1 MREKQFFIK
10 YRYARHEEE
19 VSIRLDDEN
28 YQWHLIDLSD
38 HINEGEITILTFDML
53 VELLKNDNAKFQE
66 NNIKLKNDI
75 YWITIGENNFG
86 IDFTID
92 EEEQIETEIILL
104 LEQQKGDLQVF
115 QENEVI
121 QNLFKSMEQINIKVD
136 KIQQRQN
143 DMLRFF
149 QYDNEIYL
157 KDIMEE
163 TLNNQIERQRDL
175 VNNLVQTTLSTL
187 NDYYNALAV
196 QIQQVENKQNQPMH
210 FTGMIPRSQSF
221 SASQQ
226 FMEQSFQ
233 FKPQHNHLAN
243 SQQNFNINMQSSE
256 PRHQFNSSLIQ
267 QSIDFDFKKQET
279 KESLFS
285 NEMNKQQSQHMKE
298 FETEQTSQNQ
308 KQVINMFGNLIKD
321 DETRNK
327 ANSNLSD
334 QNLTSI
340 VHIDSKKMQTSSI
353 FNNNGLQSKSD
364 SQKNQENSLMINNV
378 QGSLT
383 DIDNKEK
390 PIFQIKI
397 PSNPKDSKE
406 NEELGSSTV
415 KAPILFSNIPQDD
428 APEIDFFKNI
438 VKPVPNKVITIS
450 QPNSSEA
457 QAKANDIDQLQNKKK
472 ISSGSNLSSNIPNKV
487 LGQNSI
493 NSKNRPS
500 HISPDPQQFQ
510 TSSNK
515 PSHDAQGDSSSSISF
530 MKNKIPN
537 STHLL
542 PNKENKSIEGQVRKP
557 VLRDYQRRNS
567 KFRNS
572 SDNSKLFQSQNSGG
586 NSNPGLKGKT
596 SNMTDMTIMYS
607 EPIVKLQIQATQQTG
622 AQQQYLPAGDPV
634 DYEQEIQKLNEFLK
648 ETNKQIKLDIVVASL
663 DNLEKAFNR
672 NTQILHIMCHGDYSD
687 KEQQYYLAFEDEE
700 SKLDAITSKRFS
712 EFLKQKNCNVKLVF
726 FNACHSEEVGK
737 IFYEAGIPFVIAVQ
751 SDLKIEDKA
760 ALTFSSSFYMNIFSG
775 RSVLESFESAKIS
788 LQAKQYEGCFTCC
801 CAHSHDQNCLWFE
814 EAMNNGFDKAHEQHL
829 PQPKCKCP
837 NSKKMI
843 HEYTCEW
850 ANDFLKK
857 YKDNYEDYYEE
868 VIQNNEPLFVCCCHG
883 SETPHD
889 ESLKFRLIKRED
901 QEDQKIM
908 SDLPEGNIIEKS
920 NLDFNHPIFQDQ
932 SKIFGRN
939 MEIFKIYK
947 AFMNNTKIKFRFVAL
962 HGDLGT
968 GKTAVAKKVARH
980 LKERGQVVEIIFEDF
995 ERMKT
1000 KITKFEQKMR
1010 LGYHTKEVAYSHLKD
1025 KKVLFILDNCDDLIK
1040 NNRFKFETTINELA
1054 QNTTAKFLII
1064 SHEKFDLKLGQGQ
1077 IPQITL
1083 GNLSDFYVKQL
1094 IEFYAG
1100 DTIREH
1106 SNNPQ
1111 FNEQL
1116 SELIKIMPKSPKSIM
1131 EALQNISEN
1140 MDISQILTSL
1150 KNNQINERQ
1159 KDFTAFNLLMKDLR
1173 QTNQQAYDMLL
1184 LISLFPHGVSIED
1197 LKFLEKKKKIPH
1209 DWVKL
1214 MECLTLYTN
1223 EIAANR
1229 TSELAQ
1235 HEIPEISGLKRMQ
1248 SKRLT
1253 IFQQLKQEEDNMEED
1268 DFDNDQQHEEF
1279 YRYKK
1284 FKNGQYFWMS
1294 VSRKFDV
1301 VVFRIKK
1308 FVVEQLKQQ
1317 EYRQD
1322 LFHKEILI
1330 LEYLSIF
1337 SRKLLHNLKEKSH
1350 HQERIIEYCSL
1361 SHSGLYGVHY
1371 IPQHQLHKISQCQSM
1386 KSNKV
1391 QETGESDNEYYDTTP
1406 ENLHSNARGFSED
1419 KKISVVHRD
1428 SVNLEKKLSDKTEQK
1443 LFSSLTPIDVFKL
1456 HEGNFYSYLNVEDHR
1471 QIIAHINSKQ
1481 CDEKQKQKMKKHIQ
1495 DLCVNIPS
1503 IHKLLDELSTSEEQC
1518 VQAEQVIEEL
1528 LKNHQN
1534 FQFLVAKSKLLFLKI
1549 SLYIEKFSS
1558 DHMNNSIEDVIHR
1571 DEIESFYEEVD
1582 KKFTEFDKNEVFI
1595 ELMDIEKQ
1603 FVVFY
1608 LIFVSFKKNK
1618 ENELSHT
1625 FEQILKI
1632 PKDPR
1637 FNGVKGKVNLILES
1651 LIPKLLLRI
1660 KELKKKEESIDE
1672 DKKDIK
1678 MGPDCLNILE
1688 SKLILL
1694 NSLFELEF
1702 NTQFQLR
1709 FQELE
1714 QAIKVFESNGL
1725 NSLMIQATVVYCKKK
1740 LNGLKNSRDTQNLIK
1755 LKKDMIDPAL
1765 NNSKIW
1771 KLTSLEAD
1779 CKKIL
1784 GEINDQLHHISSN
1797 VFQFMRAAPIIY
1809 QDKKTPYGHII
1820 RLNQSFKRR
1829 ITDVLSKLGKELNLK
1844 FEIQTIKHFKECLQR
1859 GSKFMCITCDDVEE
1873 DGIIVE
1879 EDQLPLMRKY
1889 KENEMEEYYKQHYEE
1904 FGQIEILMLCTP
1916 NGLKL
1921 KEMFFRIIDKVNDS
1935 IKKMQNNPDKKQTK
1949 SKSTDEYKDQVDR
1962 DSELRRRPTIIAFQF
1977 KSIKKYTRPHFGRR
1991 PTIMNPSYQEKENGD
2006 QSNTSKKNKKQGLS
2020 KNTKEQEF
2028 SNEIEEDE
2036 YEDFY
2041 LYYLREFAIQ
2051 QFQFEFLTQLL
2062 SDRPDPNPQSHIR
2075 RAFNYAKQKMVEATI
2090 TVCSEDIRDE
2100 QTFEQILGKGPDL
2113 FLSDDWMD
2121 AKYEF
2126 RKGQIIDITSER
2138 PPQNLN
2144 RNFLR
2149 ISGRKQDIYI
2159 ILQKIQESCV
2169 NIYGQVGIGKT
2180 IVAQQIAYFT
2190 FTRNTFCDGV
2200 YYFSLKDLP
2209 NHNYDLRNLM
2219 SSLLGLQFSQ
2229 DVCEYFQNQ
2238 KKMLLIFDDFDIII
2252 NSFNPSNDYKIKF
2265 FEYLFFYINKF
2276 DIHYILVTQKSL
2288 RPTLEQ
2294 KNCPLSCIKSNM
2306 HYHEIKLF
2314 SRKESLNF
2322 LDSLLDLEQI
2332 NIKKVLENRKQF
2344 EKIYKKAQ
2352 GNPKKLIE
2360 QYCKKFGNPKIPKQF
2375 YSSIQQPNMML
2386 QTQST
2391 LNISPFTQQIS
2402 NIPGAHNTVYQTR
2415 KKPMITNQKSREFIS
2430 NHPTQ
2435 IQVPPLNMMQVNQH
2449 NTNFSS
2455 SLISTSHPNSARQNY
2470 ITNYSGEQNQYYNQ
2484 FQMESSLP
2492 NSQVFNQEHQFY
2504 STKNQQQQ
2512 KSQTQLHSNYYH
2524 YNKLNQNTSQSMIIG
2539 NNMES
2544 SNTSILYNQQP
2555 SQIVNQYAEKKQS
2568 SLTSHQAHQ
2577 NNKQNL
2583 LKITSSGLM
2592 KNHDYSKL
2600 KNSRNLLSQS
2610 SLHDYHSQHHTQ
2622 FQHSNSG
2629 YVTNQQFPH
2638 NPQIHHSSFSGS
2650 SHQHHMSHPN
2660 MSKNMIQEINSSS
2673 STGNTPQMVP
2683 TNIQNIALFQQ
2694 FGNSSQH
2701 KKSFAHSS
2709 AHQAQLNSKN
2719 EQQKSSSKDAR
2730 IHSLSRR
2737 NKVENSQIIVQS
2749 DPEVNKTS
2757 YSNEA
2762 INFQV
2767 PKDQANSDTSYYHK
2781 NSDYNQF
2788 GQEDIFQNQDYQL
2801 ELGQDEYEERMH
2813 KREPSGNHISAR
2825 NQYQSQQSNG
2835 SFVNLTQDNLQNS
2848 QSNLNNSIM
2857 LGSNNNGTSNR
2868 KLKKSQKKSV
2878 KYQDKHIQE
2887 EIQQCLSLDD
2897 EDYDDEE
2904 FSNNQYTDKT
2914 QERDLEKLEGSDFL
2928 KELFGQSKTEIQ
2940 GESLSNSQSQSVRQ
2954 TKNSSSAQNLKTSL
2968 YSNEQN
2974 YSSNGIPFEYQVNNI
2989 EEEDETKSDDEFINQ
3004 LEMQKEQEINQ
3015 TKQKKKDE
3023 EIITEETKEYIQSS
3037 LAIQSE
3043 VPQIQK
3049 DMSFE
3054 LSKGGNFANLQD
3066 MVSSTNTEKCRL
3078 DDSLSQEL
3086 KSGRSSSKQKS
3097 KKSTQI
3103 HHEFVEEEYLPQKVQ
3118 DEEKE
3123 QHSNHGTHR
3132 NHHHHNHNHHNQHGH
3147 HQSHVNKN
3155 QKFQVDESE
3164 KLSSEE
3170 DGYQEEDEEGEL
3182 NEDDDIDEMQSK
3194 YQYTQNIFFDKNELR
3209 VQDDDIDDKPSL
3221 KSQPNRENNQHRTP
3235 DKSLIILPY
3244 QQISHQGS
3252 LNSPPIIPISP
3263 SQNILHQYSH
3273 HLHHHQS
3280 IPHHLPTT
3288 FIQQSYT
3295 STPQNHPHAQSP
3307 NSYPYSQHKKQN
3319 KPSLKEA
3326 YTERQ
3331 NHQQVNIS
3339 MISNISSQRGTFDF
3353 TDQISSVKQKSN
3365 QSLPSFLQIQKSD
3378 SQSSKATIQSAGSQN
3393 DRQNMKMIS
3402 QMQLNNNNFS
3412 DQIHKKQNN
3421 KKKVNQTGKQA
3432 QIFNKKKKNK
3442 YNEYKNNN
3450 NQANK
3455 SSSNQ
3460 EDDED
3465 D

>member
-10 YRYARHEEE
+10 YRYAKYDEEI
-19 VSIRLDDEN
+19 SIRLEDES
-28 YQWHLIDLSD
+28 YQWHLIDLSE
-38 HINEGEITILTFDML
+38 HINEGEITFLSFDML
-53 VELLKNDNAKFQE
+53 VEILKNDNARFQE

-75 YWITIGENNFG
+75 YWITIGEKNFG
-86 IDFTID
+86 LDFTID
-92 EEEQIETEIILL
+92 EEEQIETEITLL
-104 LEQQKGDLQVF
+104 LEQQKGDLQVS
-115 QENEVI
+115 QDSDVV
-121 QNLFKSMEQINIKVD
+121 QNLFKSMEQINAKID

-143 DMLRFF
+143 DMFRFF
-149 QYDNEIYL
+149 QYDNDIYL
-157 KDIMEE
+157 KDIIEE
-163 TLNNQIERQRDL
+163 TLNIQIERQRDL
-175 VNNLVQTTLSTL
+175 VSNLVSTTLNSL
-187 NDYYNALAV
+187 NNCYNALAS
-196 QIQQVENKQNQPMH
+196 QIQQVENKQTQSIH
-210 FTGMIPRSQSF
+210 FAGMIPRSQSF

-233 FKPQHNHLAN
+233 FKPHNNHLAN
-243 SQQNFNINMQSSE
+243 SQQNFNINMQNSE
-256 PRHQFNSSLIQ
+256 PKHPYNNQFFQNSM
-267 QSIDFDFKKQET
+267 DFDFKKQET
-279 KESLFS
+279 KESIFS
-285 NEMNKQQSQHMKE
+285 NEMNKQQSQQMKE

-308 KQVINMFGNLIKD
+308 KQPFNMFGNLIKD

-327 ANSNLSD
+327 ANSNLSE
-334 QNLTSI
+334 TSMM
-340 VHIDSKKMQTSSI
+340 HIDSKKMQNSSI

-364 SQKNQENSLMINNV
+364 SQKNQENSLTTNNI
-378 QGSLT
+378 QGSSLP
-383 DIDNKEK
+383 DIDSKEK

-397 PSNPKDSKE
+397 PSKDSKE
-406 NEELGSSTV
+406 NEELGSSTA

-428 APEIDFFKNI
+428 ANDIDFFKNI
-438 VKPVPNKVITIS
+438 VKPVANKVNVVS
-450 QPNSSEA
+450 QHNSSEV
-457 QAKANDIDQLQNKKK
+457 QGKINNDIEQPQNKKK
-472 ISSGSNLSSNIPNKV
+472 ISSSSNLSSNIPNKV

-493 NSKNRPS
+493 TSKNRPS
-500 HISPDPQQFQ
+500 HVSPDPQQFQ

-515 PSHDAQGDSSSSISF
+515 PSHDAQGDSSSSIGF

-537 STHLL
+537 SSHLL
-542 PNKENKSIEGQVRKP
+542 PNKDNKSNEEQVRKP
-557 VLRDYQRRNS
+557 ALRDYNRRNS

-572 SDNSKLFQSQNSGG
+572 SENSKLFYSQNSGG
-586 NSNPGLKGKT
+586 NSNTTVKGKT
-596 SNMTDMTIMYS
+596 GNMTDMTIMYS
-607 EPIVKLQIQATQQTG
+607 EPIVKLQIQANQQAG

-837 NSKKMI
+837 DSKKMI

-850 ANDFLKK
+850 ANEFLKK
-857 YKDNYEDYYEE
+857 YKDNYEDYYDE

-908 SDLPEGNIIEKS
+908 SELPEGNIIEKS

-1010 LGYHTKEVAYSHLKD
+1010 LGYHTKEVAFSHLKD

-1064 SHEKFDLKLGQGQ
+1064 SHEKFELKLGQGQ

-1083 GNLSDFYVKQL
+1083 GNLSDFYVKQI

-1150 KNNQINERQ
+1150 KSNQINDRQ

-1209 DWVKL
+1209 DWIKL

-1235 HEIPEISGLKRMQ
+1235 HEMPEIGGLRRMQ

-1253 IFQQLKQEEDNMEED
+1253 IFQQLKQEDDNMEED
-1268 DFDNDQQHEEF
+1268 DFDNDQQHEES

-1350 HQERIIEYCSL
+1350 HQERLIEYCTL
-1361 SHSGLYGVHY
+1361 SHSGLFGVHY
-1371 IPQHQLHKISQCQSM
+1371 IPQHQLHKIQQSQSM

-1406 ENLHSNARGFSED
+1406 DNLHSNARGFSED
-1419 KKISVVHRD
+1419 RKISVVHRD
-1428 SVNLEKKLSDKTEQK
+1428 SVHLEKKLSDKTEQR
-1443 LFSSLTPIDVFKL
+1443 LFSSLTPVDVFKL

-1549 SLYIEKFSS
+1549 SLYIEKYAS

-1571 DEIESFYEEVD
+1571 DEIDSFYEEVD
-1582 KKFTEFDKNEVFI
+1582 KKFTEFDKNEIFI
-1595 ELMDIEKQ
+1595 ELMDIEKH
-1603 FVVFY
+1603 FVVLY
-1608 LIFVSFKKNK
+1608 LIFVQFKKNK

-1632 PKDPR
+1632 PKDSR

-1651 LIPKLLLRI
+1651 LIPKLLQRI
-1660 KELKKKEESIDE
+1660 KDLKKKEESIE
-1672 DKKDIK
+1672 EEKKDIK

-1709 FQELE
+1709 FLELE
-1714 QAIKVFESNGL
+1714 QAIRVFESNAL

-1765 NNSKIW
+1765 NNSKLW

-1797 VFQFMRAAPIIY
+1797 VFQFMKAAPIIF

-1859 GSKFMCITCDDVEE
+1859 GSKFMCITCDDVED

-1921 KEMFFRIIDKVNDS
+1921 KEMFYRIIDKVNDS

-1949 SKSTDEYKDQVDR
+1949 SKSTDEYKDKVDR

-1977 KSIKKYTRPHFGRR
+1977 KSIRKYTRPNFGRR
-1991 PTIMNPSYQEKENGD
+1991 PTILNPNYQEKENGD
-2006 QSNTSKKNKKQGLS
+2006 QSNTNKKNKRQGLN
-2020 KNTKEQEF
+2020 KNNNKEQGF
-2028 SNEIEEDE
+2028 STEVEEDE

-2041 LYYLREFAIQ
+2041 LYYLREFATQ

-2062 SDRPDPNPQSHIR
+2062 SDKPDSNPQSHIR

-2121 AKYEF
+2121 AKYDF

-2169 NIYGQVGIGKT
+2169 NIYGQVGIGKS

-2238 KKMLLIFDDFDIII
+2238 KKMLLIFDDFDMII
-2252 NSFNPSNDYKIKF
+2252 NSFNPQNEYKIKF

-2306 HYHEIKLF
+2306 HYHEIKFF

-2332 NIKKVLENRKQF
+2332 NIKKVIDNRKNF
-2344 EKIYKKAQ
+2344 EKIYKKAL

-2375 YSSIQQPNMML
+2375 YQSIQPQNMIL
-2386 QTQST
+2386 STQS
-2391 LNISPFTQQIS
+2391 ISPFTQQIT
-2402 NIPGAHNTVYQTR
+2402 NIPGVHNPPYQNR
-2415 KKPMITNQKSREFIS
+2415 KKPMIANQKSREFAT

-2435 IQVPPLNMMQVNQH
+2435 VQVPPLNMKQINQM
-2449 NTNFSS
+2449 NTNFSQG
-2455 SLISTSHPNSARQNY
+2455 LISTSHPNSARQNY
-2470 ITNYSGEQNQYYNQ
+2470 ITNFPGGEQNQYYNQ

-2492 NSQVFNQEHQFY
+2492 NSQVFNQEHSFY
-2504 STKNQQQQ
+2504 TNKNQQQQ
-2512 KSQTQLHSNYYH
+2512 QKSLTQFHSNYYN
-2524 YNKLNQNTSQSMIIG
+2524 YNKLNQSNSQSMIIA
-2539 NNMES
+2539 NNMDS
-2544 SNTSILYNQQP
+2544 SNTSILYNQQQ
-2555 SQIVNQYAEKKQS
+2555 SQIANPYSEKKQ
-2568 SLTSHQAHQ
+2568 
-2577 NNKQNL
+2577 NQNL
-2583 LKITSSGLM
+2583 LRITSSAIM
-2592 KNHDYSKL
+2592 KSHDYSKQ
-2600 KNSRNLLSQS
+2600 KNPRNLQTQN
-2610 SLHDYHSQHHTQ
+2610 SLHDYHNQHHSS

-2650 SHQHHMSHPN
+2650 GHQHHMSHPN
-2660 MSKNMIQEINSSS
+2660 ISKNIIQEINSSS

-2683 TNIQNIALFQQ
+2683 ANIQNITLFQQ
-2694 FGNSSQH
+2694 IGHNTQH

-2709 AHQAQLNSKN
+2709 AHQVQVNSRN

-2730 IHSLSRR
+2730 IHSLSGR
-2737 NKVENSQIIVQS
+2737 NKIENNQIIVQS

-2757 YSNEA
+2757 YSNE
-2762 INFQV
+2762 IIHFQI
-2767 PKDQANSDTSYYHK
+2767 PKDQANSDISYYHR
-2781 NSDYNQF
+2781 NQDYNQF
-2788 GQEDIFQNQDYQL
+2788 GQEDIFQNQEYQL
-2801 ELGQDEYEERMH
+2801 ELGQDDEEEKMH
-2813 KREPSGNHISAR
+2813 KREPSGNHISTR
-2825 NQYQSQQSNG
+2825 NQYQSQQSNS

-2848 QSNLNNSIM
+2848 QQNLNNSIL
-2857 LGSNNNGTSNR
+2857 LGSNYNGTSSR

-2904 FSNNQYTDKT
+2904 YSNNQFTDKT
-2914 QERDLEKLEGSDFL
+2914 QERDLENLEGSEFM

-2940 GESLSNSQSQSVRQ
+2940 VENLSNSQSQSVRQ

-3004 LEMQKEQEINQ
+3004 LEIQKEQEMNQ
-3015 TKQKKKDE
+3015 IKQRKKDE
-3023 EIITEETKEYIQSS
+3023 ETITEETKEYIQSS

-3043 VPQIQK
+3043 VPQFQK

-3078 DDSLSQEL
+3078 DDSLSQDL
-3086 KSGRSSSKQKS
+3086 QSGRSSNKPKS
-3097 KKSTQI
+3097 KKSAQI
-3103 HHEFVEEEYLPQKVQ
+3103 HHDFVEEEYLPQKVQ
-3118 DEEKE
+3118 DTDTDK
-3123 QHSNHGTHR
+3123 HSKNDNHK
-3132 NHHHHNHNHHNQHGH
+3132 NHNYNHNHRSQHGH
-3147 HQSHVNKN
+3147 HQSHQVHKK
-3155 QKFQVDESE
+3155 QKFQVEE
-3164 KLSSEE
+3164 RERLSSEE
-3170 DGYQEEDEEGEL
+3170 EGYQEEDEEGEL
-3182 NEDDDIDEMQSK
+3182 NEDDDIDETQSK
-3194 YQYTQNIFFDKNELR
+3194 YQYAQNIFFDRNELR
-3209 VQDDDIDDKPSL
+3209 VQDDDIDDKPTL
-3221 KSQPNRENNQHRTP
+3221 KNQSHRENNQQRTP
-3235 DKSLIILPY
+3235 DKGLIIMPY
-3244 QQISHQGS
+3244 QQISHQPS

-3263 SQNILHQYSH
+3263 SQNILHQYH
-3273 HLHHHQS
+3273 HPHYHNNNTY
-3280 IPHHLPTT
+3280 PHHLQTAI
-3288 FIQQSYT
+3288 IQQSYT
-3295 STPQNHPHAQSP
+3295 STPSHHSQAQSP
-3307 NSYPYSQHKKQN
+3307 NSYLYQQNKKQI
-3319 KPSLKEA
+3319 KPSLKEGQ
-3326 YTERQ
+3326 TERQ
-3331 NHQQVNIS
+3331 NHQQANIS
-3339 MISNISSQRGTFDF
+3339 MTNNISNQRGTLDF
-3353 TDQISSVKQKSN
+3353 TEQILTGKQQKSN

-3402 QMQLNNNNFS
+3402 QLQFNNNNS
-3412 DQIHKKQNN
+3412 TDQIQKKQSN

-3442 YNEYKNNN
+3442 YNEYKNSN

-3455 SSSNQ
+3455 SSSNIEDE
-3460 EDDED
+3460 EDD
-3465 D
+3465 

>member
-19 VSIRLDDEN
+19 ISNRLDDEN
-28 YQWHLIDLSD
+28 YQWHLIDLSNY
-38 HINEGEITILTFDML
+38 INEGEITVLTFDML
-53 VELLKNDNAKFQE
+53 VEILKNDNARFQE

-75 YWITIGENNFG
+75 YWITIGEKNFE
-86 IDFTID
+86 IDFTLD
-92 EEEQIETEIILL
+92 EEEQIDTEIILL
-104 LEQQKGDLQVF
+104 LEQQKGELQAF
-115 QENEVI
+115 QDNEVI
-121 QNLFKSMEQINIKVD
+121 QNLFKSLEQINAKVD
-136 KIQQRQN
+136 KIQQRQI
-143 DMLRFF
+143 DMFRFF
-149 QYDNEIYL
+149 QYDNDIYL
-157 KDIMEE
+157 KDIMED
-163 TLNNQIERQRDL
+163 TFNNQIERQRDL
-175 VNNLVQTTLSTL
+175 VHNLVSSTLSSL
-187 NDYYNALAV
+187 NDYYNALAL
-196 QIQQVENKQNQPMH
+196 QIQQVENKQNQSIH
-210 FTGMIPRSQSF
+210 FTGAIPRSQSF

-233 FKPQHNHLAN
+233 FKPHNNHLAN
-243 SQQNFNINMQSSE
+243 SQQSINAHMQNSE
-256 PRHQFNSSLIQ
+256 PKHLYNSQFIQ
-267 QSIDFDFKKQET
+267 QNIDFDFKKQET
-279 KESLFS
+279 KESFFSS
-285 NEMNKQQSQHMKE
+285 NEMNKQQSQQMRE

-308 KQVINMFGNLIKD
+308 KQIVNMFGNLIKEE
-321 DETRNK
+321 ETRNK

-334 QNLTSI
+334 QNLSSMMC
-340 VHIDSKKMQTSSI
+340 IDSKKIQASSI
-353 FNNNGLQSKSD
+353 FNNNGLQSKND
-364 SQKNQENSLMINNV
+364 SQKNQDNSPTTNNI
-378 QGSLT
+378 QGSLQ
-383 DIDNKEK
+383 DFDNKEK

-397 PSNPKDSKE
+397 PSNPKNIKE
-406 NEELGSSTV
+406 NEELESSTA
-415 KAPILFSNIPQDD
+415 KAPILFSNIPQEDD
-428 APEIDFFKNI
+428 APDIDFFKN
-438 VKPVPNKVITIS
+438 VLKPAPNKVNVAS
-450 QPNSSEA
+450 QHTSSEV
-457 QAKANDIDQLQNKKK
+457 QGKINEIEQPQNNKK

-493 NSKNRPS
+493 TSKNRLS
-500 HISPDPQQFQ
+500 HVSPDPQQFQ

-515 PSHDAQGDSSSSISF
+515 PSHDALGDSSSSIGF
-530 MKNKIPN
+530 VKNKIPN
-537 STHLL
+537 SSHLL
-542 PNKENKSIEGQVRKP
+542 PNKDNKSIEGQVKKP
-557 VLRDYQRRNS
+557 TLRDYQRRNI

-586 NSNPGLKGKT
+586 NSNPAIKGKT

-607 EPIVKLQIQATQQTG
+607 EPIVKLQFQAMQQMG
-622 AQQQYLPAGDPV
+622 AQQQYLPAADPV
-634 DYEQEIQKLNEFLK
+634 DYEQEIQKLNEFLQ

-868 VIQNNEPLFVCCCHG
+868 VIQTNQPLFVCCCHG

-908 SDLPEGNIIEKS
+908 SELPEGSIIEKS

-980 LKERGQVVEIIFEDF
+980 LKERGHVVEIIFEDF

-1010 LGYHTKEVAYSHLKD
+1010 LGYHTKEVAFSHLKD

-1083 GNLSDFYVKQL
+1083 GNLSDFYVKQI

-1150 KNNQINERQ
+1150 KSNQINDRQ

-1197 LKFLEKKKKIPH
+1197 LKFLERKKKIPH

-1229 TSELAQ
+1229 TYELAQ
-1235 HEIPEISGLKRMQ
+1235 HEMPEISGLKRMQ

-1253 IFQQLKQEEDNMEED
+1253 IFQYLKQEEDNMEED
-1268 DFDNDQQHEEF
+1268 DFDNDQQHEES

-1337 SRKLLHNLKEKSH
+1337 SRKLLHTLKEKSH
-1350 HQERIIEYCSL
+1350 HQERLIEYCSL
-1361 SHSGLYGVHY
+1361 SHSGLFGVHY
-1371 IPQHQLHKISQCQSM
+1371 IPQHQLHKIQHSQST

-1391 QETGESDNEYYDTTP
+1391 QETGESENEYYDTTP
-1406 ENLHSNARGFSED
+1406 ENPHSNARGFSED
-1419 KKISVVHRD
+1419 KKISVANRD
-1428 SVNLEKKLSDKTEQK
+1428 SVHLEKKLSDKNEQK
-1443 LFSSLTPIDVFKL
+1443 LFSSLTPVDVFKL

-1503 IHKLLDELSTSEEQC
+1503 IHKLLDELCTSEEQC
-1518 VQAEQVIEEL
+1518 AQAEQVIEEL

-1558 DHMNNSIEDVIHR
+1558 DHMNNSIEDIIHR

-1582 KKFTEFDKNEVFI
+1582 KKFTEFDKNEIFI

-1603 FVVFY
+1603 FVVLY

-1632 PKDPR
+1632 PRDSR

-1651 LIPKLLLRI
+1651 LIPKLLTRI
-1660 KELKKKEESIDE
+1660 KELKKKEESIE
-1672 DKKDIK
+1672 NDKKDIR

-1694 NSLFELEF
+1694 NSLYELEF

-1714 QAIKVFESNGL
+1714 QAIKVFENNYL

-1797 VFQFMRAAPIIY
+1797 VFQFMRANPIIF

-1921 KEMFFRIIDKVNDS
+1921 KEMFYRIIDKVNNS
-1935 IKKMQNNPDKKQTK
+1935 IKKMQNNPEKKQTK
-1949 SKSTDEYKDQVDR
+1949 SKSIDEYKDKVDS

-1977 KSIKKYTRPHFGRR
+1977 KSIKKYVRPHFGRR
-1991 PTIMNPSYQEKENGD
+1991 PTLMNPSFQEKENDD

-2020 KNTKEQEF
+2020 KNNNKEQEF
-2028 SNEIEEDE
+2028 SSEIEEDE

-2041 LYYLREFAIQ
+2041 LYYLREFATQ

-2062 SDRPDPNPQSHIR
+2062 SDRPDSNPQSHIR

-2090 TVCSEDIRDE
+2090 TICSEDIRDE

-2121 AKYEF
+2121 AKYDF

-2159 ILQKIQESCV
+2159 ILQKIQESCI
-2169 NIYGQVGIGKT
+2169 NIYGQVGIGKS

-2238 KKMLLIFDDFDIII
+2238 KKMLLIFDDFDMII
-2252 NSFNPSNDYKIKF
+2252 NSFNPQNDYKIKF

-2276 DIHYILVTQKSL
+2276 DIHYILVTQKSI

-2332 NIKKVLENRKQF
+2332 NIKKVIDNRKQF
-2344 EKIYKKAQ
+2344 EKIFLKAQ

-2375 YSSIQQPNMML
+2375 YQSIQPQNMIL
-2386 QTQST
+2386 QTQPT
-2391 LNISPFTQQIS
+2391 LNTNPFAQQIS
-2402 NIPGAHNTVYQTR
+2402 NTPVTHNSVYQNR
-2415 KKPMITNQKSREFIS
+2415 KKSLITNQKSREFVS

-2435 IQVPPLNMMQVNQH
+2435 VQVPPLNMKQVNQL
-2449 NTNFSS
+2449 NQNFSS
-2455 SLISTSHPNSARQNY
+2455 NLKSTSHSNSARQHYQNSY
-2470 ITNYSGEQNQYYNQ
+2470 PGAEQNQYYNQ

-2492 NSQVFNQEHQFY
+2492 NSQVFNQEHSFY
-2504 STKNQQQQ
+2504 SSKNQQQQQ
-2512 KSQTQLHSNYYH
+2512 KSQTQFHSNYYH
-2524 YNKLNQNTSQSMIIG
+2524 YNKPNQSISQSMIVG
-2539 NNMES
+2539 NSMDS
-2544 SNTSILYNQQP
+2544 SNTTSLYNQQP
-2555 SQIVNQYAEKKQS
+2555 SQMVNQYSEKKQNSLS
-2568 SLTSHQAHQ
+2568 SLQIYQ
-2577 NNKQNL
+2577 NNKSNP
-2583 LKITSSGLM
+2583 LKIASSANL
-2592 KNHDYSKL
+2592 KN

-2610 SLHDYHSQHHTQ
+2610 SVQEYHQHHTP

-2629 YVTNQQFPH
+2629 YVTNQQFSH
-2638 NPQIHHSSFSGS
+2638 NNTQMHHTSFSGS
-2650 SHQHHMSHPN
+2650 AHQHHSSHAN
-2660 MSKNMIQEINSSS
+2660 ISKNIIQEINQSN
-2673 STGNTPQMVP
+2673 STGNTPQIVP
-2683 TNIQNIALFQQ
+2683 ASISNIGIFQQ
-2694 FGNSSQH
+2694 INQNSQN
-2701 KKSFAHSS
+2701 KKSSAFSS
-2709 AHQAQLNSKN
+2709 THQAQINSRN

-2730 IHSLSRR
+2730 IHSLSGR
-2737 NKVENSQIIVQS
+2737 NKIENNQIIVQS
-2749 DPEVNKTS
+2749 DSEVNKTS
-2757 YSNEA
+2757 YSNEI
-2762 INFQV
+2762 INFQI
-2767 PKDQANSDTSYYHK
+2767 PKDQANSDISYYHK
-2781 NSDYNQF
+2781 NQDYNQF
-2788 GQEDIFQNQDYQL
+2788 GQEDIYQNQDYQL
-2801 ELGQDEYEERMH
+2801 ELGQDEDEEKMH
-2813 KREPSGNHISAR
+2813 KREPSGNHINVR
-2825 NQYQSQQSNG
+2825 NHYQTQQSNG

-2848 QSNLNNSIM
+2848 QQNLNNSIL
-2857 LGSNNNGTSNR
+2857 LGSNNNGASNR
-2868 KLKKSQKKSV
+2868 KLKKSQKKRG

-2897 EDYDDEE
+2897 ENYDDEE
-2904 FSNNQYTDKT
+2904 YSNNQYTDKT
-2914 QERDLEKLEGSDFL
+2914 QEIDLENLEGSEFL
-2928 KELFGQSKTEIQ
+2928 KELFGQSQTEIQ
-2940 GESLSNSQSQSVRQ
+2940 GETLSNSLSQSVRQ
-2954 TKNSSSAQNLKTSL
+2954 TKNSSSAHNLKTPL

-2989 EEEDETKSDDEFINQ
+2989 EEEDETKSDDEFIYQ
-3004 LEMQKEQEINQ
+3004 LEIQKEQEMNQ
-3015 TKQKKKDE
+3015 MKQKKKDE
-3023 EIITEETKEYIQSS
+3023 ETITEETKEYIQSS
-3037 LAIQSE
+3037 FAIQSE
-3043 VPQIQK
+3043 VVPQFQK
-3049 DMSFE
+3049 DQSFE
-3054 LSKGGNFANLQD
+3054 LSKGGNFTNLQD
-3066 MVSSTNTEKCRL
+3066 IISSTNTEKCKL
-3078 DDSLSQEL
+3078 EDSLSLDEQ
-3086 KSGRSSSKQKS
+3086 SGRSSNKPKS
-3097 KKSTQI
+3097 KKPTQL
-3103 HHEFVEEEYLPQKVQ
+3103 HHGFVEEDYLPQKIQ
-3118 DEEKE
+3118 EEETPK
-3123 QHSNHGTHR
+3123 HSNNQ
-3132 NHHHHNHNHHNQHGH
+3132 NHHSRNQQSH
-3147 HQSHVNKN
+3147 HQSQVNKK
-3155 QKFQVDESE
+3155 QKYQVKESK

-3170 DGYQEEDEEGEL
+3170 DGYEEEDEEGQL

-3194 YQYTQNIFFDKNELR
+3194 QQYAQNIFYDKNELR
-3209 VQDDDIDDKPSL
+3209 VQDDDIDDKPIL
-3221 KSQPNRENNQHRTP
+3221 KHHVHRETNQQRTP

-3244 QQISHQGS
+3244 QQISHQPS

-3263 SQNILHQYSH
+3263 NQHILHQYSQH
-3273 HLHHHQS
+3273 HMPF
-3280 IPHHLPTT
+3280 PHHLQTT
-3288 FIQQSYT
+3288 FIQQKSYT
-3295 STPQNHPHAQSP
+3295 STPQHQSHILSP
-3307 NSYPYSQHKKQN
+3307 NSYSYQQNKKQG
-3319 KPSLKEA
+3319 KLSLKEGQ
-3326 YTERQ
+3326 TERQ
-3331 NHQQVNIS
+3331 NHQQVNLS

-3353 TDQISSVKQKSN
+3353 TEQISNGKQKSN

-3393 DRQNMKMIS
+3393 DRHNMKMVS
-3402 QMQLNNNNFS
+3402 QLQLNNNNS
-3412 DQIHKKQNN
+3412 QEIHKKQNN
-3421 KKKVNQTGKQA
+3421 KKKVNQSGKQA

-3442 YNEYKNNN
+3442 YNEYKSNN

-3455 SSSNQ
+3455 SSSNI